1 MNLSNNLVTDARLA
15 LIFKILSCFTLPC
28 AESASQEFWS
38 LDLNLMYLSFVNT
51 SLAYIG
57 K

>member
-1 MNLSNNLVTDARLA
+1 MNLSNNLATDACLA